1 MKRRKARELALQ
13 ALFQLDNH
21 EISIEEA
28 IGHVTDEQDTF
39 LTMLVSGVIE
49 HKEQIDASLTE
60 KLENWSLSRL
70 PKIERTVLR
79 IAVFELMFTEET
91 PAKVAINE
99 ALEICKV
106 FGDEK
111 SSRFVNG
118 VLSKYTD
125 QYWSGVK
132 ES

>member
-28 IGHVTDEQDTF
+28 IGHVTDEQDSF
-39 LTMLVSGVIE
+39 LTNLVSGVIE

-60 KLENWSLSRL
+60 KLEKWSLSRL

-91 PAKVAINE
+91 PAKVVINE
-99 ALEICKV
+99 ALEISKV

-118 VLSKYTD
+118 VLSKYTN
-125 QYWSGVK
+125 
-132 ES
+132 E

>member
-1 MKRRKARELALQ
+1 MKRRQARELALQ
-13 ALFQLDNH
+13 ALFQLENH

-28 IGHVTDEQDTF
+28 IGHVTEEQDAF
-39 LTMLVSGVIE
+39 LTQLVLGTIE
-49 HKEQIDASLTE
+49 HKEEIDNSLVD
-60 KLENWSLSRL
+60 KLENWSLARL

-79 IAVFELMFTEET
+79 IAVYELLFTEEI
-91 PAKVAINE
+91 PAKVVINE

-118 VLSKYTD
+118 VLSKYTE
-125 QYWSGVK
+125 Q
-132 ES
+132 

>member
-1 MKRRKARELALQ
+1 MKRRQARELALQ

-21 EISIEEA
+21 DISIEEA
-28 IGHVTDEQDTF
+28 IGHVTEEQDSF
-39 LTMLVSGVIE
+39 LTQLVIGAVE
-49 HKEQIDASLTE
+49 HKDEIDASLTD

-79 IAVFELMFTEET
+79 IAVFELLYTEET
-91 PAKVAINE
+91 PAKVVINE

-118 VLSKYTD
+118 VLSKYA
-125 QYWSGVK
+125 
-132 ES
+132 E

>member
-1 MKRRKARELALQ
+1 MKRRIARELALQ

-28 IGHVTDEQDTF
+28 IGHVTEEQDEF
-39 LTMLVSGVIE
+39 LTQLVSGVIE
-49 HKEQIDASLTE
+49 NKEQIDASLTE

-79 IAVFELMFTEET
+79 IAIFELLYTEET
-91 PAKVAINE
+91 PAKVVINE
-99 ALEICKV
+99 SLEICKI

-118 VLSKYTD
+118 VLSKYTN
-125 QYWSGVK
+125 Q
-132 ES
+132 

>member
-1 MKRRKARELALQ
+1 MKRRQARELALQ

-21 EISIEEA
+21 EISIGEA
-28 IGHVTDEQDTF
+28 IGHVTEEQDSF
-39 LTMLVSGVIE
+39 LTQVVTGVVN
-49 HKEQIDASLTE
+49 HKEEIDASLTD

-79 IAVFELMFTEET
+79 IAVFELLYTEET
-91 PAKVAINE
+91 PAKVVINE
-99 ALEICKV
+99 ALEISKV

-118 VLSKYTD
+118 VLSKYAE
-125 QYWSGVK
+125 Q
-132 ES
+132 

>member
-13 ALFQLDNH
+13 TLFQLDNH

-28 IGHVTDEQDTF
+28 IGHVTEEQDSF
-39 LTMLVSGVIE
+39 LSQLVHGVIE
-49 HKEQIDASLTE
+49 NKEKIDQSLAE
-60 KLENWSLSRL
+60 NLENWSLSRL
-70 PKIERTVLR
+70 PKIERTILR
-79 IAVFELMFTEET
+79 IAVYELMFTEET
-91 PAKVAINE
+91 PAKVVINE
-99 ALEICKV
+99 SLEICKV

-125 QYWSGVK
+125 Q
-132 ES
+132 

>member
-1 MKRRKARELALQ
+1 MKRRQARELALQ

-28 IGHVTDEQDTF
+28 IGHVTEEQDSF
-39 LTMLVSGVIE
+39 LTQVVTGVVN
-49 HKEQIDASLTE
+49 HKDEIDASLID

-79 IAVFELMFTEET
+79 IAVFELLFTEET
-91 PAKVAINE
+91 PAKVVINE
-99 ALEICKV
+99 ALEISKI

-118 VLSKYTD
+118 VLSKYA
-125 QYWSGVK
+125 
-132 ES
+132 

>member
-1 MKRRKARELALQ
+1 MKRRQARELALQ

-28 IGHVTDEQDTF
+28 IGHVTEEQDSF
-39 LTMLVSGVIE
+39 LTQVVTGVVN
-49 HKEQIDASLTE
+49 HKEEIDASLTD

-79 IAVFELMFTEET
+79 IAVFELLFTEET
-91 PAKVAINE
+91 PAKVVINE
-99 ALEICKV
+99 ALEISKV

-118 VLSKYTD
+118 VLSKYAE
-125 QYWSGVK
+125 Q
-132 ES
+132 

>member
-39 LTMLVSGVIE
+39 LTMLVRGVIE

-91 PAKVAINE
+91 PAKVVINE

-125 QYWSGVK
+125 Q
-132 ES
+132 

>member
-1 MKRRKARELALQ
+1 MKRRQARELALQ

-21 EISIEEA
+21 EIMIEEA
-28 IGHVTDEQDTF
+28 IGHVTEEKDSF
-39 LTMLVSGVIE
+39 LTQLVTGVVN
-49 HKEQIDASLTE
+49 HKDEIDASLTD

-79 IAVFELMFTEET
+79 IAVFELLFTEET
-91 PAKVAINE
+91 PAKVVINE

-118 VLSKYTD
+118 VLSKYA
-125 QYWSGVK
+125 
-132 ES
+132 E

>member
-1 MKRRKARELALQ
+1 MKRRQARELALQ

-28 IGHVTDEQDTF
+28 IGHVTEEQDSF
-39 LTMLVSGVIE
+39 LTQVVTGVVN
-49 HKEQIDASLTE
+49 HKEEIDASLTD

-79 IAVFELMFTEET
+79 IAVFELLFTEET
-91 PAKVAINE
+91 PAKVVINE
-99 ALEICKV
+99 ALEISKV

-118 VLSKYTD
+118 VLSKYAG
-125 QYWSGVK
+125 Q
-132 ES
+132 

>member
-1 MKRRKARELALQ
+1 MKRRQARELALQ

-28 IGHVTDEQDTF
+28 IGHVTEEQDSF
-39 LTMLVSGVIE
+39 LTQVVSGVVS
-49 HKEQIDASLTE
+49 HKDEIDASLTD

-79 IAVFELMFTEET
+79 IAVFELLFTEET
-91 PAKVAINE
+91 PAKVVINE

-118 VLSKYTD
+118 VLSKYTE
-125 QYWSGVK
+125 Q
-132 ES
+132 

>member
-13 ALFQLDNH
+13 TLFQLDNH

-39 LTMLVSGVIE
+39 LTMLVRGVIE

-125 QYWSGVK
+125 Q
-132 ES
+132 

>member
-1 MKRRKARELALQ
+1 MKRRQARELALQ

-21 EISIEEA
+21 ELSIEEA
-28 IGHVTDEQDTF
+28 IGHVTEEQDSF
-39 LTMLVSGVIE
+39 LTQVVNGVVS
-49 HKEQIDASLTE
+49 HKDEIDASLTD

-79 IAVFELMFTEET
+79 IAVFELLFTEET
-91 PAKVAINE
+91 PAKVVINE

-118 VLSKYTD
+118 VLSKYTE
-125 QYWSGVK
+125 Q
-132 ES
+132 

>member
-1 MKRRKARELALQ
+1 MKRRQARELALQ

-28 IGHVTDEQDTF
+28 IGHVTEEKDSF
-39 LTMLVSGVIE
+39 LTQVVSGVVN
-49 HKEQIDASLTE
+49 HKEQIDASLTD

-79 IAVFELMFTEET
+79 IAVFELLYTEET
-91 PAKVAINE
+91 PAKVVINE

-118 VLSKYTD
+118 VLSKYA
-125 QYWSGVK
+125 
-132 ES
+132 E

>member
-1 MKRRKARELALQ
+1 MKRRLARELALQ

-28 IGHVTDEQDTF
+28 IGHVTDEQDAF
-39 LTMLVSGVIE
+39 LTQLVSGVIE
-49 HKEQIDASLTE
+49 NKEQIDASLTE
-60 KLENWSLSRL
+60 KLENWSLARL

-79 IAVFELMFTEET
+79 IAIYELLFMEDA
-91 PAKVAINE
+91 PAKVVINE
-99 ALEICKV
+99 SLEICKI

-118 VLSKYTD
+118 VLSKYTN
-125 QYWSGVK
+125 Q
-132 ES
+132 

>member
-1 MKRRKARELALQ
+1 MKRRQARELALQ

-28 IGHVTDEQDTF
+28 IGHVTEETDPF
-39 LTMLVSGVIE
+39 LTQVVTGVVNY
-49 HKEQIDASLTE
+49 KEEIDATLTD

-79 IAVFELMFTEET
+79 IAVFELLYNKET
-91 PAKVAINE
+91 PAKVVINE
-99 ALEICKV
+99 ALEISKI

-118 VLSKYTD
+118 VLSKYTE
-125 QYWSGVK
+125 Q
-132 ES
+132 

>member
-1 MKRRKARELALQ
+1 MKRRQARELALQ

-28 IGHVTDEQDTF
+28 IGHVTEETDPF
-39 LTMLVSGVIE
+39 LTQVVTGVVNY
-49 HKEQIDASLTE
+49 KEEIDATLTD

-79 IAVFELMFTEET
+79 IAVFELLYNKET
-91 PAKVAINE
+91 PAKVVINE
-99 ALEICKV
+99 ALEISKI

-118 VLSKYTD
+118 V
-125 QYWSGVK
+125 
-132 ES
+132 

>member
-1 MKRRKARELALQ
+1 MKRRQARELALQ

-28 IGHVTDEQDTF
+28 IGHVTEEQDSF
-39 LTMLVSGVIE
+39 LTQVVTGVVN
-49 HKEQIDASLTE
+49 HKEEIDASLTD

-79 IAVFELMFTEET
+79 IAVFELLFTEET
-91 PAKVAINE
+91 PAKVVINE
-99 ALEICKV
+99 ALEITKL

-118 VLSKYTD
+118 VLSKFAE
-125 QYWSGVK
+125 Q
-132 ES
+132 

>member
-1 MKRRKARELALQ
+1 MKRRQARELALQ

-28 IGHVTDEQDTF
+28 IGHVTEEKDSF
-39 LTMLVSGVIE
+39 LTQVVSGVVN
-49 HKEQIDASLTE
+49 HKEEIDASLTD

-79 IAVFELMFTEET
+79 IAVFELLYTEET
-91 PAKVAINE
+91 PAKVVINE

-118 VLSKYTD
+118 VLSKYA
-125 QYWSGVK
+125 
-132 ES
+132 E

>member
-1 MKRRKARELALQ
+1 MKRRLARELALQ

-28 IGHVTDEQDTF
+28 IGHVTDDHDAF
-39 LTMLVSGVIE
+39 LTQLVSGVVE
-49 HKEQIDASLTE
+49 HKEHIDASLIE

-79 IAVFELMFTEET
+79 IAIYELLFTEET
-91 PAKVAINE
+91 PAKVVINE
-99 ALEICKV
+99 SIEICKI

-118 VLSKYTD
+118 VLSKYTT
-125 QYWSGVK
+125 QS
-132 ES
+132 

>member
-125 QYWSGVK
+125 Q
-132 ES
+132 

>member
-1 MKRRKARELALQ
+1 MKRRQARELALQ

-28 IGHVTDEQDTF
+28 IGHVTESQDSF
-39 LTMLVSGVIE
+39 LTQLVSGVIE
-49 HKEQIDASLTE
+49 HKEEIDASLVD
-60 KLENWSLSRL
+60 KLENWSLARL

-79 IAVFELMFTEET
+79 IAVYELLFTEET
-91 PAKVAINE
+91 PAKVVINE

-118 VLSKYTD
+118 VLSKYTE
-125 QYWSGVK
+125 Q
-132 ES
+132 